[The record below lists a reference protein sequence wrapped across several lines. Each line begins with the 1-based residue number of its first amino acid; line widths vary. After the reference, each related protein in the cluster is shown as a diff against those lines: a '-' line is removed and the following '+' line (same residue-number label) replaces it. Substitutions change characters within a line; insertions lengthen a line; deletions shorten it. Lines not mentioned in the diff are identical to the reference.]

1 MEKLKDK
8 LWPVVKEYTRQV
20 VELMEASEAHWIG
33 TDDHGKGEYE
43 ILDLDSEWFL
53 SFGNVQLIIDRMD
66 EWVKRYGSKEA
77 VAQEIRDWQNWW
89 LEGTDDAEDLLE
101 LWENRKR
108 RGLRTYPWINLEHW
122 LMGCPRDVKKP
133 SNPDDELRVM
143 KVQREMVRE
152 LIEKYRS
159 SRTLWNIID
168 NLTAEIKEKQKQ
180 KDARD
185 AKMLEEMKQCDAMQ
199 EFLKECEKIDKERGK
214 S

>member
-1 MEKLKDK
+1 MTKLKEQ

-33 TDDHGKGEYE
+33 TDNDGKGEYE

-77 VAQEIRDWQNWW
+77 VAQEIRDWQNCW
-89 LEGTDDAEDLLE
+89 LEEIDTTDGLLE
-101 LWENRKR
+101 LWESRQQ
-108 RGLRTYPWINLEHW
+108 RGLRTYPRINLEHW
-122 LMGCPRDVKKP
+122 LMGCPREVSERDD
-133 SNPDDELRVM
+133 PDDELRVLL
-143 KVQREMVRE
+143 VQRKM
-152 LIEKYRS
+152 LTDLCKKYRYA
-159 SRTLWNIID
+159 RTLSNVID
-168 NLTAEIKEKQKQ
+168 NLSAEIKEKQKQ

-185 AKMLEEMKQCDAMQ
+185 AKLMEEMKQCEAMQ
-199 EFLKECEKIDKERGK
+199 EFLKECEKIDKEREK